1 MKYFALLLNIAA
13 LAVLVWGVSAAASL
27 TRVKPIQIRPPS
39 NEIKQLVE
47 KDVQEQTDI
56 LRALKAIDGLKT
68 HSQAASS
75 SYSSGPLIAQPEP
88 GAPGSAGPLMPERQV
103 TLFMEGVDGLSA
115 IVDGQLVRKGSAL
128 QDGGRVA
135 DIRGN
140 KLLITETNGK
150 QVLALP
156 EASQRVGTLYGAN
169 EMPQSQ
175 VIQFPLRPE
184 EMVRPFSPARSSSV
198 QGIKP

>member
-13 LAVLVWGVSAAASL
+13 LAVFVWGISAAASL

-39 NEIKQLVE
+39 SEIKPLVE
-47 KDVQEQTDI
+47 KDIQEQTDI

-75 SYSSGPLIAQPEP
+75 NHSQTPLIAQPDP

-103 TLFMEGVDGLSA
+103 TLFIEGADGLSA
-115 IVDGQLVRKGSAL
+115 IVDGQLVRQGAVL
-128 QDGGRVA
+128 QGGGRVA
-135 DIRGN
+135 SIKGN
-140 KLLITETNGK
+140 ELLITEKNGK
-150 QVLALP
+150 QLLTLP
-156 EASQRVGTLYGAN
+156 EASQRIGTLYGIN
-169 EMPQSQ
+169 TTPQIQ
-175 VIQFPLRPE
+175 VSQFPLPPE
-184 EMVRPFSPARSSSV
+184 GTVHPTIPAGSSSA